1 MADPI
6 VSLMLMVFLVAGAAE
21 GTEFTFELP
30 DRRVQCFFEDIEKD
44 TKCIVD
50 FQVGRENNFTIMY

>member
-1 MADPI
+1 M
-6 VSLMLMVFLVAGAAE
+6 SLMLMVFLVAGAAE

-30 DRRVQCFFEDIEKD
+30 DRRAQCFFEDIEKD